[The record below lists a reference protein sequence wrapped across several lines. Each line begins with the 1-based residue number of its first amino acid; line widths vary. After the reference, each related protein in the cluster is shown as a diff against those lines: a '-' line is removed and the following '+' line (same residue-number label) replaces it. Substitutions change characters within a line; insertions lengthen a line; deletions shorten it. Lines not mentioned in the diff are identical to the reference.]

1 MTTELFPKP
10 KEGDVFTETT
20 GARFTVSKL
29 FEVQGDSWIEYY
41 NSNEQPFY
49 CRTEAFLQ
57 RFSITQSD
65 R

>member
-1 MTTELFPKP
+1 MTTDLFPTP
-10 KEGDVFTETT
+10 KEGDIFTEAYGT
-20 GARFTVSKL
+20 RFRVSKL

-57 RFSITQSD
+57 RFSLTQND
-65 R
+65 H